1 MREARNRHEYAWVWK
16 VLAENHIVLYLAS
29 TIRPI
34 DSPVLGKGINE
45 HCGVR
50 YNQILMNFTSIYTC

>member
-1 MREARNRHEYAWVWK
+1 MREARNSHEYAWVWK

-34 DSPVLGKGINE
+34 DSPVLGKGIIE
-45 HCGVR
+45 HCGV
-50 YNQILMNFTSIYTC
+50 